1 MRLCENKFAFSGIGL
16 YAPVAKGGETMRR
29 YNKTIIVRCSDQL
42 KRTVDQ
48 WAKRDGRKPTEVAR
62 RVLEVAFGVEPD
74 DIDLPPGI
82 TKPKP
87 AQGAPL
93 KA

>member
-1 MRLCENKFAFSGIGL
+1 MLLLRRGVIG
-16 YAPVAKGGETMRR
+16 MRR

-62 RVLEVAFGVEPD
+62 RVLEVAFGVEPEEM
-74 DIDLPPGI
+74 DLPPGI
-82 TKPKP
+82 AKPNPSQLAP
-87 AQGAPL
+87 A
-93 KA
+93 KS